1 MRRPDINIDQHNLLV
16 YIGVGAGWLLAGLLE
31 LIDGGIAL
39 KAFQIIL
46 FLAIVIILLYTAIG
60 KNEEHDE
67 MTFAYYKEAL
77 ATGFHY
83 ITITC
88 LLLTIADA
96 LLDYTIPFHFAGY
109 VMLGIG
115 YFSAGW
121 KFRQLERDGE

>member
-1 MRRPDINIDQHNLLV
+1 MRRPAINIDQHNLLV
-16 YIGVGAGWLLAGLLE
+16 YIGVGAGWFLTGLLE

-39 KAFQIIL
+39 KAFQIVL

-77 ATGFHY
+77 ATGFHF

-88 LLLTIADA
+88 LLFTIVDA
-96 LLDYTIPFHFAGY
+96 LLDYTIPFHFVGY

>member
-1 MRRPDINIDQHNLLV
+1 MRRPAINIDQHNLLV
-16 YIGVGAGWLLAGLLE
+16 YIGVGAGWFLAGLLE

-77 ATGFHY
+77 AAGFHS

-88 LLLTIADA
+88 LLFTIVDA

-109 VMLGIG
+109 IMLGIG